1 MALCRPA
8 SFFTIG
14 KKSLLLQRDH
24 NPRLRD
30 HCPFI
35 PEVAMSLESMNLL
48 AASQNISPSDERPL
62 RRQSHTY
69 DLIRQCIHCGF
80 CLPTCPTYAVL
91 GVEMDSPRGRIY
103 QMQAVADGRMDV
115 SAEFVDHMY
124 CCLGCR
130 ACETACPSGVQ
141 FGKLIE
147 AAREHIQLEVA
158 QMPLFSEQIRPETTL
173 QEKPVAKG
181 DSQYPLHEHIPAP
194 PTLESPTERLLR
206 RFFFDMMLPS
216 RPITSLVFAGLKLYQ
231 RSGLQAL
238 VHRTR
243 LLDAVDA
250 LPTPLQGKL
259 KMPEKLMHHAGGELL
274 PAPLPQVTLALGQ
287 QRYRVGFISGC
298 IMDQVFRDINQ
309 ATIRVLTANGC
320 EVITPTQQ
328 QCCGALHI
336 HAGEAERGR
345 KLAQHNIDVF
355 EPYNCDAII
364 INSAGCGSNLKEYG
378 HLLRDDPN
386 YAKRAEAFSAKVK
399 DISEFL
405 ASIELNQEMGEVART
420 VAYHDACHLVH
431 GQKIKQQPRQLL
443 QSIPGVTLVNLKE
456 ADWCCGSAGIYN
468 ITNQEMANTLLQR
481 KMDNIAATGASAI
494 ATGNPGCMMQIA
506 LGVRDRGMA
515 IDVVHPIQLIDEAY
529 RVGGCYEV
537 PAHDL
542 TIVQRR
548 QQRTLLVTF
557 GLGVLIGI
565 ALLRRRKRL

>member
-1 MALCRPA
+1 MGSCRSV
-8 SFFTIG
+8 SFFIIG
-14 KKSLLLQRDH
+14 RKLLFLQRD
-24 NPRLRD
+24 RCLRGRD
-30 HCPFI
+30 HCLSFL
-35 PEVAMSLESMNLL
+35 EVGMSLESTNLQT
-48 AASQNISPSDERPL
+48 ASQNVSSIEERPL
-62 RRQSHTY
+62 RRQTHTY
-69 DLIRQCIHCGF
+69 ELIRQCIHCGF

-103 QMQAVADGRMDV
+103 QMQAVADGRMEV

-158 QMPLFSEQIRPETTL
+158 QMPLFSEHMRPETTL
-173 QEKPVAKG
+173 QEKPISKG
-181 DSQYPLHEHIPAP
+181 DSEYPLHEHVPAP
-194 PTLESPTERLLR
+194 PALESPTERLLR

-216 RPITSLVFAGLKLYQ
+216 RSITSLVFAGLKLYQ
-231 RSGLQAL
+231 RTGLQTL

-243 LLDAVDA
+243 LLDIV
-250 LPTPLQGKL
+250 K
-259 KMPEKLMHHAGGELL
+259 HASGELL
-274 PAPLPQVTLALGQ
+274 PAPLSEVTPALG
-287 QRYRVGFISGC
+287 RRHYRVGFISGC
-298 IMDQVFRDINQ
+298 IMDQVFRDINK

-320 EVITPTQQ
+320 EVITPMQQ
-328 QCCGALHI
+328 QCCGALHV

-345 KLAQHNIDVF
+345 KLARHNIDVF
-355 EPYNCDAII
+355 EPYNCDVII

-378 HLLRDDPN
+378 HLLRDDPQ
-386 YAKRAEAFSAKVK
+386 YARRAQAFSAKVK

-405 ASIELNQEMGEVART
+405 ASIELNQEMGEVSRT
-420 VAYHDACHLVH
+420 VAYHDACHLAH

-443 QSIPGVTLVNLKE
+443 QAIPGVTMVNLKE

-481 KMDNIAATGASAI
+481 KMDNIAATGASII

-506 LGVRDRGMA
+506 MGVRERGME

-529 RVGGCYEV
+529 HAGGLYEIPV
-537 PAHDL
+537 HDL
-542 TIVQRR
+542 TMEQKR
-548 QQRTLLVTF
+548 QQRTLLAAF

-565 ALLRRRKRL
+565 ALLRRRKRSA